1 MIIIRNANKQDAPI
15 ILQFI
20 KDLATYEKAAHEVV
34 ADVERIERSLFG
46 DQPKAFALIAEED
59 GQPIGFAVY
68 FFNYSTWLG
77 EYGLYLEDLYV
88 TPEVRGHGG
97 GLALMKKLADI
108 AVKNQCSRFE
118 WSVLD
123 WNDPA
128 IQFYKSIGAQP
139 KSEWVGYRLSGQALA
154 DFANNQEAG

>member
-1 MIIIRNANKQDAPI
+1 MIMIRAAQKQDAPV

-20 KDLATYEKAAHEVV
+20 KDLAAYEKALEEVV
-34 ADVERIERSLFG
+34 ADVAQIEQSLFVES
-46 DQPKAFALIAEED
+46 PKAFALIAEED
-59 GQPIGFAVY
+59 GEPIGFAVY
-68 FFNYSTWLG
+68 FFSYSTWLG
-77 EYGLYLEDLYV
+77 QYGLYLEDLYV
-88 TPEVRGHGG
+88 TPQARGHGA

-128 IQFYKSIGAQP
+128 IQFYKSIGAEP
-139 KSEWVGYRLSGQALA
+139 KNEWVGYRLAGAALNA
-154 DFANNQEAG
+154 FASSPD

>member
-1 MIIIRNANKQDAPI
+1 MIIIRTAQKQDAPV

-20 KDLATYEKAAHEVV
+20 KDLATYEKAAEEVV
-34 ADVERIERSLFG
+34 ADVEQIENTLFA
-46 DQPKAFALIAEED
+46 DQPKAFALMAEED
-59 GQPIGFAVY
+59 GEAIGFAVY

-88 TPEVRGHGG
+88 TPEARGHGG

-108 AVKNQCSRFE
+108 AVNNQCSRFE

-128 IQFYKSIGAQP
+128 IRFYKSIGAKP
-139 KSEWVGYRLSGQALA
+139 KSEWVGYRLDGAALKA
-154 DFANNQEAG
+154 FASSA